1 MPSISVV
8 IPVYNRTWELRRA
21 LQSLADQSFR
31 NFEVIVCDDGST
43 VDVQSVVDSFAGSLR
58 LQFRR
63 IDNSGGPARP
73 RNVATRMASG
83 EWISFLDS
91 DDWWDSDRMGV
102 VAAALGQDVDLLYH
116 PLRVVTSSDVPR
128 RRIHPKSLGR
138 ALRGEPLRDMALFG
152 NPIPNSA
159 AVVRRKL
166 LDSVGGMCEDRRLV
180 AFEDFDTW
188 LQLVEGDARVRFLA
202 RTLGSY
208 WIGDD
213 AISAMSERQ
222 VHRKAALF
230 ERHVARFTPDF
241 RTAAQACQHY
251 STSSMWRSIGGRPDL
266 EFDHLRR
273 AEGLP
278 TLGLRLKRQLKLA
291 ALALGRSGLSRK
303 S

>member
-8 IPVYNRTWELRRA
+8 IPVYNRTWELRRT

-31 NFEVIVCDDGST
+31 DFEVIVCDDGSS
-43 VDVQSVVDSFAGSLR
+43 VDVRSVVDSFAGSLH

-73 RNVATRMASG
+73 RNVATRMANG

-91 DDWWDSDRMGV
+91 DDWWDSDRMSV
-102 VAAALGQDVDLLYH
+102 VAAALGHDVDLLYH
-116 PLRVVTSSDVPR
+116 PLRVVTSRDVALR
-128 RRIHPKSLGR
+128 RNHPKSVGR
-138 ALRGEPLRDMALFG
+138 AIRGEPLRDMALFG

-166 LDSVGGMCEDRRLV
+166 LNSVGGMCEDRRLV

-188 LQLVEGDARVRFLA
+188 LQLVEGGARVRFLD

-222 VHRKAALF
+222 VHRQAALF
-230 ERHVARFTPDF
+230 ERHVARFPADL

-251 STSSMWRSIGGRPDL
+251 SISSMWRRIGGRPDL

-273 AEGLP
+273 AKGLP
-278 TLGLRLKRQLKLA
+278 TLGLRLKRQLKLV
-291 ALALGRSGLSRK
+291 ALALGGAGQSTK